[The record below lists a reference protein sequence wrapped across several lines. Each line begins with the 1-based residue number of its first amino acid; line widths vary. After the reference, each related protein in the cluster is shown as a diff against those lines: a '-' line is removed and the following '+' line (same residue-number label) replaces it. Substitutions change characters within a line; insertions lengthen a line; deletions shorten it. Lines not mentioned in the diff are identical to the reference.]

1 MRDWKHSPKTSSSV
15 TFFSNTIS
23 VGKIAQISKRKTH
36 SAELCAFFKSFGM
49 KRSVW
54 PLPTSF
60 LPNNVEKKMR
70 ALELR
75 PIWGVIWVRYGIS
88 FAYIYEASPLERTWF
103 FCSFNDAGL
112 RIYCYSLMTY
122 YGNVVRYV
130 DMVGEF
136 WITQKWGCV
145 KNRITVTPA
154 KEKLF

>member
-1 MRDWKHSPKTSSSV
+1 MRDWKHSPKPSSSV

-36 SAELCAFFKSFGM
+36 SAGLCAFFKSFGM

-60 LPNNVEKKMR
+60 LPNDVEKKMR

-88 FAYIYEASPLERTWF
+88 FAYFQKHFLQGEQDFLQFWWCWIENLLLQSHDILWESKAWGYGWRVL
-103 FCSFNDAGL
+103 
-112 RIYCYSLMTY
+112 YSTEMR
-122 YGNVVRYV
+122 V
-130 DMVGEF
+130 
-136 WITQKWGCV
+136 C
-145 KNRITVTPA
+145 
-154 KEKLF
+154 EK